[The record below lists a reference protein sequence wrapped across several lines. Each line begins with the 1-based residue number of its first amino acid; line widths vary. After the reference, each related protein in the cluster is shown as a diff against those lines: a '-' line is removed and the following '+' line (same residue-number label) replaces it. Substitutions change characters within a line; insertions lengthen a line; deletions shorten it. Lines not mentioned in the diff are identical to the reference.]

1 MRLRPSGA
9 RAASRI
15 VRERAMN
22 ASVNRQILLVEK
34 PSGKLGLE
42 HFKLTDGA
50 MPEPKDGEALLRVRY
65 ISLDAA
71 NRAWMHG
78 ATYRSAVEANSVMA
92 GGAIAEVISSKA
104 PGFAPGDIVFG
115 DTGWQEYAAVPAK
128 HLTKMPKLEPMT
140 HLLSV
145 FGIAGLTAYF
155 GLLEIGKPKEGETV
169 VVSAA
174 AGSVG
179 PLLGQIAK
187 IKGCR
192 VTGIAGGA
200 DKCNWLTSE
209 LGFDAAVDYKDGA
222 VFKALRAAAPK
233 GIDVY
238 FDNVGGDILEAC
250 LAQMNNHG
258 RIACCGAISQYDGVP
273 SAAGP
278 RGVPGLIVVK
288 RLTMQ
293 GFIVMDYMER
303 RNEALR
309 DLQSWVGSGKLKV
322 QEDVIEGLQ
331 NTPQALIGLLAGENR
346 GKRMVKV

>member
-1 MRLRPSGA
+1 MK
-9 RAASRI
+9 
-15 VRERAMN
+15 

-42 HFKLTDGA
+42 HFKLVDGA
-50 MPEPKDGEALLRVRY
+50 VPAPKDGEALLRTRL

-92 GGAIAEVISSKA
+92 GGSISEVVSSKA
-104 PGFAPGDIVFG
+104 PGFAPGDLVFA
-115 DTGWQEYAAVPAK
+115 DTGWQDYAALPAAQ
-128 HLTKMPKLEPMT
+128 LTKMPKVEPMSY
-140 HLLSV
+140 LLSV

-155 GLLEIGKPKEGETV
+155 GLLHVGKPKQGETV

-179 PLLGQIAK
+179 SIVGQIAR

-192 VTGIAGGA
+192 VVGIAGGK
-200 DKCNWLTSE
+200 DKCHWLTSE

-222 VFKALRAAAPK
+222 TFKALRAAAPK

-250 LAQMNNHG
+250 IAQMNNRG

-273 SAAGP
+273 SAHGP

-293 GFIVMDYMER
+293 GFIVMDYMEQSQQ
-303 RNEALR
+303 ALAE
-309 DLQSWVGSGKLKV
+309 LQGWVKSGRLKV
-322 QEDVIEGLQ
+322 QEDIISGLE
-331 NTPQALIGLLAGENR
+331 NTPAALIGLLAGENR
-346 GKRMVKV
+346 GKRMVRV